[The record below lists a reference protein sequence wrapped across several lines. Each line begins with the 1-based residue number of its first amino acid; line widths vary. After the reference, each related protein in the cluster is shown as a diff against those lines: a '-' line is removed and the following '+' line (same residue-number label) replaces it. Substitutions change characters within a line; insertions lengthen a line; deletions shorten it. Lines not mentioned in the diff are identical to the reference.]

1 MYSGIEAF
9 LFDKTFN
16 HESNYQSWRVLFL
29 GLKVLFLKMMESLKG
44 AIHRN
49 SLIIK
54 ATTVSFFIILSLAI
68 IASIFV
74 FSLAP
79 EFSEQLSS
87 LAQTSLNYGDI
98 PPPFTGT
105 LFSYIFLNNIGH
117 FWNPVRMLVWIP
129 VLGPLL
135 LGLEILL
142 NSGVIGVIAVMV
154 GINNGIAYPIVGL
167 VPHGIIE
174 VPAFLLQ
181 FASIVLWQ
189 ATITEAILGKLR
201 GRKLERDKVKQGL
214 KDALVLA
221 VASIILFVVAAAI
234 ETYVTPYLLGL

>member
-1 MYSGIEAF
+1 M
-9 LFDKTFN
+9 
-16 HESNYQSWRVLFL
+16 LFL
-29 GLKVLFLKMMESLKG
+29 ELKTMPLKMMETLKG

-54 ATTVSFFIILSLAI
+54 ATTLAFFIIMTLAI
-68 IASIFV
+68 IASILI

-79 EFSEQLSS
+79 EFSEQLCSI
-87 LAQTSLNYGDI
+87 AQTTLNYEDI
-98 PPPFTGT
+98 PTPYTET

-117 FWNPVRMLVWIP
+117 FWNPIRMLVWIP
-129 VLGPLL
+129 VIGPLL
-135 LGLEILL
+135 LGFEILL

-154 GINNGIAYPIVGL
+154 GVNNGVAYPIVGL

-181 FASIVLWQ
+181 FACIVLWQ
-189 ATITEAILGKLR
+189 VTITEAILAKLR
-201 GRKLERDKVKQGL
+201 GRKLERDKVRQGL

-221 VASIILFVVAAAI
+221 VASIILLIVAATI

>member
-1 MYSGIEAF
+1 
-9 LFDKTFN
+9 
-16 HESNYQSWRVLFL
+16 VLFL
-29 GLKVLFLKMMESLKG
+29 RLKALILKAIETLKG

-54 ATTVSFFIILSLAI
+54 AITLTFFIILSLAI
-68 IASIFV
+68 LFTVFV
-74 FSLAP
+74 FSWSP
-79 EFSEQLSS
+79 EFSEQLSTI
-87 LAQTSLNYGDI
+87 AQTTLNYDDI
-98 PPPFTGT
+98 PPQYSGR

-117 FWNPVRMLVWIP
+117 FWNPIRMLVWIP

-135 LGLEILL
+135 LGFEILL
-142 NSGVIGVIAVMV
+142 NSGIIGVIAVMV

-181 FASIVLWQ
+181 VASIVLWQ
-189 ATITEAILGKLR
+189 AIITEVILAKLR
-201 GRKLERDKVKQGL
+201 SRKLEREKLKQGL

-221 VASIILFVVAAAI
+221 VASFILFIVAAAI
-234 ETYVTPYLLGL
+234 ETYVTPFFLGL